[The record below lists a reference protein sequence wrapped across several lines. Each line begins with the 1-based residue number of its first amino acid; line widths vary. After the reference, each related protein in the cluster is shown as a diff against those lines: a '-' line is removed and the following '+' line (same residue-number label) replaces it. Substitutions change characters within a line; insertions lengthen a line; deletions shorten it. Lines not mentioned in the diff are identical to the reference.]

1 MNCCCKRNKI
11 KFLLL
16 TVLLFSS
23 VFLPAEEKKEA
34 AKNIRNI
41 AAYAGVLNCEYEN
54 DYGKKADESVMYG
67 LYMQWINPELFQLN
81 SFIYGSG
88 DNFNETFIGFHLM
101 GDWYIKHPLNGKYAL
116 GAGFEFLKPDADIS
130 EEEAGTLTYTE
141 LENNL
146 YIPYIRAG
154 RYFNFNIGK
163 SSAFSVF
170 HWAGYQMVIS
180 RGNGTIEID
189 PAGPVPLFTAS
200 DFKTDNETSYAIAG
214 IKLGLNIVHI
224 IDLSFKY
231 KASMNNEDFF
241 NTVDTMANF
250 YFTRNLGIS
259 LRHKFMENEYAEID
273 YSIFGVSYSF

>member
-1 MNCCCKRNKI
+1 MFYY
-11 KFLLL
+11 FLLF
-16 TVLLFSS
+16 FS
-23 VFLPAEEKKEA
+23 LRRKKKRPQ
-34 AKNIRNI
+34 KNIRNI
-41 AAYAGVLNCEYEN
+41 APYAGVLKCGYEN
-54 DYGKKADESVMYG
+54 DYGKQEDESVMYG
-67 LYMQWINPELFQLN
+67 LYMQWINPELFQVN
-81 SFIYGSG
+81 SFIYGSE
-88 DNFNETFIGFHLM
+88 DNFNETFIGFHIM

-130 EEEAGTLTYTE
+130 EEEAGTLIDTK

-180 RGNGTIEID
+180 RGNGEIIID
-189 PAGPVPLFTAS
+189 PNGALPPDLTTESFN
-200 DFKTDNETSYAIAG
+200 TDDETSYAVTG
-214 IKLGLNIVHI
+214 VKLGLNIMHI

-231 KASMNNEDFF
+231 KAVMNNEDFF

-259 LRHKFMENEYAEID
+259 LRHKFMENKYAEID
-273 YSIFGVSYSF
+273 YSIFGVNYSF